1 MNKVFKLI
9 VIDIIIL
16 KKLKVIN
23 KFNKYNK
30 LLISFDRVYVNLM
43 LKLLI
48 IFKKVI

>member
-9 VIDIIIL
+9 VIDIINI
-16 KKLKVIN
+16 KIESYK